1 MTIIVDPDKSSFLR
15 AAPRLMQILRVLA
28 RHNFLSALRGKRHWP
43 SPKEVRETFEEL
55 GLAFL
60 KFGQVLAM
68 RRDLLPAAYIDELEQ
83 LHDQLPAL
91 GIEAVRSTVEA
102 ELGAPL
108 TEIFTS
114 FGEAPLAAAT
124 IAQVHEATMKD
135 GRHVAVKVQR
145 PGLEA
150 MIATDV
156 AALTYLVA
164 LVEKLS
170 PRLRALDLPV
180 LVSEFANSLNRETD
194 FNHEAR
200 SIMLFRAALADVPDL
215 WIPDVVAECSSGSV
229 LTMEFSTGQR
239 VDLYAKEHPQ
249 EMPRLINTLV
259 RLTLQT
265 IFEEGLFHADPH
277 PGNVLVLPDGRLSL
291 LDFGMTGELDEPMRE
306 SLTLLLEAVVK
317 GDARAATESYLE
329 LAPQGSEKVNRGALL
344 LDIKAVL
351 YDIHR
356 SDLANVSIGDSFD
369 SLLKAGS
376 RHGVHNPGEFFL
388 LTRTFVI
395 LESMIRELDPDHD
408 YLGSFR
414 EEIARLTTKHFSVER
429 IKEKTGKLAREMER
443 LMSDAPGDTRRILR
457 RFAEGNLGRL
467 QSPAIEALG
476 GRISRN
482 LERLTAAIASAALV
496 IGGAMLVLAPLD
508 VGWHHGAGQIM
519 VIAGIISTILVW
531 IGVFRNDR
539 GRGSGRR

>member
-1 MTIIVDPDKSSFLR
+1 MDISENSSLLHV
-15 AAPRLMQILRVLA
+15 APRLMQILRVLA
-28 RHNFLSALRGKRHWP
+28 RHKFLGALRGKNHWP
-43 SPKEVRETFEEL
+43 PPKEIRETFEEL
-55 GLAFL
+55 GLTFL

-68 RRDLLPAAYIDELEQ
+68 RRDLLPEAYINELEL

-91 GIEAVRSTVEA
+91 GIDAVRITIEA

-108 TEIFTS
+108 AELFAS
-114 FGEAPLAAAT
+114 FSEMPLAAAT
-124 IAQVHEATMKD
+124 IAQVHEATMHD

-145 PGLEA
+145 PGLEE
-150 MIATDV
+150 MISTDI

-164 LVEKLS
+164 VGENLF
-170 PRLRALDLPV
+170 PRLRGLDLPV

-194 FNHEAR
+194 FSHEAR
-200 SIMLFRAALADVPDL
+200 SINLFRSALADVPDL
-215 WIPDVVAECSSGSV
+215 WIPDVVAERCSESV
-229 LTMEFSTGQR
+229 LTMDFSTGER
-239 VDLYAKEHPQ
+239 VDIYAKQHPE

-306 SLTLLLEAVVK
+306 SLTRLLEAVVK
-317 GDARAATESYLE
+317 GDARAATEAYLE
-329 LAPQGSEKVNRGALL
+329 MAPQGSEKINRAALL
-344 LDIKAVL
+344 MDIKAVL
-351 YDIHR
+351 YEIHR
-356 SDLANVSIGDSFD
+356 SDLAAVSIGDSFD
-369 SLLKAGS
+369 SLLRAGS

-395 LESMIRELDPDHD
+395 LESMIRELDPDHN
-408 YLGSFR
+408 YMGSFQ
-414 EEIARLTTKHFSVER
+414 EEIARMTEKFFSLER

-443 LMSDAPGDTRRILR
+443 LISDAPGDTRRVLR
-457 RFAEGNLGRL
+457 RIAEGNLGRF
-467 QSPAIEALG
+467 QAPAIEALG

-482 LERLTAAIASAALV
+482 LERLTVAMAAAALV
-496 IGGAMLVLAPLD
+496 IGGSMLVNAPLP
-508 VGWHHGAGQIM
+508 GWHHILGEAM
-519 VIAGIISTILVW
+519 VYAGIIGTTIVW
-531 IGVFRNDR
+531 IGAFRSDK

>member
-1 MTIIVDPDKSSFLR
+1 MAVMIDPDKSNLLR
-15 AAPRLMQILRVLA
+15 ATPRLIQILRVLA
-28 RHNFLSALRGKRHWP
+28 RHQFLGALRGKGHWP
-43 SPKEVRETFEEL
+43 PPAEVRKTFEEL
-55 GLAFL
+55 GLTFL

-68 RRDLLPAAYIDELEQ
+68 RRDLLPDAYIKELEQ

-91 GIEAVRSTVEA
+91 DISAVRATVEA

-108 TEIFTS
+108 TKLFAS
-114 FGEAPLAAAT
+114 FSETPLAAAT
-124 IAQVHEATMKD
+124 IAQVHEATLRD

-145 PGLEA
+145 PGLEN
-150 MIATDV
+150 MISTDI
-156 AALTYLVA
+156 AALTCLVA
-164 LVEKLS
+164 LGERLF

-180 LVSEFANSLNRETD
+180 LVSEFADSLNRETD

-200 SIMLFRAALADVPDL
+200 SIVLFRTTLANIPDL
-215 WIPDVVAECSSGSV
+215 WIPAVVTEYSSENV
-229 LTMEFSTGQR
+229 LTMEFSDGER
-239 VDLYAKEHPQ
+239 VDLYARQHP
-249 EMPRLINTLV
+249 EAMPRLINTLV

-306 SLTLLLEAVVK
+306 SLSLLLEAVVK
-317 GDARAATESYLE
+317 GDARAATDSYLE
-329 LAPQGSEKVNRGALL
+329 MAPQGSEKVNRAALL

-356 SDLANVSIGDSFD
+356 SDLAEVSIGDSFD
-369 SLLKAGS
+369 SLLRAGS

-408 YLGSFR
+408 YLKSFR
-414 EEIARLTTKHFSVER
+414 EEISRLTEKHFSLER

-443 LMSDAPGDTRRILR
+443 LINDAPGDTRRILR
-457 RFAEGNLGRL
+457 RIAEGNLGRL
-467 QSPAIEALG
+467 QAPAIEALG

-482 LERLTAAIASAALV
+482 LERLTVAMASAALV
-496 IGGAMLVLAPLD
+496 IGGAMMADSPLP
-508 VGWHHGAGQIM
+508 GWHHILGESM
-519 VIAGIISTILVW
+519 VYAGILGTFIVW
-531 IGVFRNDR
+531 IGTIRRDQGR
-539 GRGSGRR
+539 GRGRR

>member
-1 MTIIVDPDKSSFLR
+1 MVAPEKSSLIK
-15 AAPRLMQILRVLA
+15 AAPRLMQIMRVLA
-28 RHNFLSALRGKRHWP
+28 RHKFLGALRGKNHWP

-55 GLAFL
+55 GLTFL

-68 RRDLLPAAYIDELEQ
+68 RRDLLPGAYIKELEQ

-91 GIEAVRSTVEA
+91 GIDAVRTKIEA

-108 TEIFTS
+108 KDLFAS
-114 FGEAPLAAAT
+114 FDETPLAAAT
-124 IAQVHEATMKD
+124 IAQVHEATMPD

-145 PGLEA
+145 PDLEE
-150 MIATDV
+150 MISTDI
-156 AALTYLVA
+156 AALTYLAA
-164 LVEKLS
+164 LGESLF
-170 PRLRALDLPV
+170 PRLRAFDLPV
-180 LVSEFANSLNRETD
+180 LVSEFSNSLNRETD
-194 FNHEAR
+194 FMHEAR
-200 SIMLFRAALADVPDL
+200 SIMLFRAALSDIPDL
-215 WIPDVVAECSSGSV
+215 WIPDVVAECSSGNI
-229 LTMEFSTGQR
+229 LTMEFSDGER
-239 VDLYAKEHPQ
+239 IDLYAKEHP
-249 EMPRLINTLV
+249 EAMPRLINTLV

-291 LDFGMTGELDEPMRE
+291 LDFGMTGELDEQMRE

-317 GDARAATESYLE
+317 GDARGVTEAYLE
-329 LAPQGSEKVNRGALL
+329 LAPQGSEKVNRASLL

-356 SDLANVSIGDSFD
+356 SDLAEVSIGDSFD
-369 SLLKAGS
+369 SLLRAGS

-408 YLGSFR
+408 YLKSFR
-414 EEIARLTTKHFSVER
+414 EEISRLTAKHFSVER
-429 IKEKTGKLAREMER
+429 IKEKTGKFAREMER
-443 LMSDAPGDTRRILR
+443 LMNDAQGDTRRVLR
-457 RFAEGNLGRL
+457 RIAEGNLGRF
-467 QSPAIEALG
+467 QAPAVEALG

-482 LERLTAAIASAALV
+482 LERLTIALAAAALV
-496 IGGAMLVLAPLD
+496 IGGAMLVNASLP
-508 VGWHHGAGQIM
+508 GWHHILGEAM
-519 VIAGIISTILVW
+519 VYAGIFGTLIVW
-531 IGVFRNDR
+531 VGALRQDQ

>member
-1 MTIIVDPDKSSFLR
+1 MAVMIDPEKSSLLR
-15 AAPRLMQILRVLA
+15 AAPRLMQILRVLS
-28 RHNFLSALRGKRHWP
+28 RHQFLGALRGKRHWP
-43 SPKEVRETFEEL
+43 PPKEVRETFEEL
-55 GLAFL
+55 GLTFL

-68 RRDLLPAAYIDELEQ
+68 RRDLLPDAYIDELEL

-91 GIEAVRSTVEA
+91 GIDAVRATIET

-108 TEIFTS
+108 TELFVS
-114 FGEAPLAAAT
+114 FSETPLAAAT
-124 IAQVHEATMKD
+124 IAQVHEATMMD

-150 MIATDV
+150 MIATDI

-164 LVEKLS
+164 LGES
-170 PRLRALDLPV
+170 IFPRLRALDLPV
-180 LVSEFANSLNRETD
+180 LVREFANSLNRETD
-194 FNHEAR
+194 FSREAR
-200 SIMLFRAALADVPDL
+200 SIILFRTALADIPDL

-229 LTMEFSTGQR
+229 LTMEFSAGER
-239 VDLYAKEHPQ
+239 VDLYAKVHP
-249 EMPRLINTLV
+249 EAMPRLITTLV

-306 SLTLLLEAVVK
+306 SLTRLLEAVVK
-317 GDARAATESYLE
+317 GDARAATEAYLE
-329 LAPQGSEKVNRGALL
+329 MAPQGSEKVNRAALL

-351 YDIHR
+351 YEIHR
-356 SDLANVSIGDSFD
+356 SDLAEVSIGDSFD
-369 SLLKAGS
+369 SLLRAGS

-395 LESMIRELDPDHD
+395 LESMIRELDPDHN

-414 EEIARLTTKHFSVER
+414 EQISRLTAQHFSLER
-429 IKEKTGKLAREMER
+429 IKDKTGKLAREMER

-476 GRISRN
+476 GRVSRN
-482 LERLTAAIASAALV
+482 LERLTGAIASAALV
-496 IGGAMLVLAPLD
+496 IGGAMLALAPPLG
-508 VGWHHGAGQIM
+508 GWHHILGETM
-519 VIAGIISTILVW
+519 VISGIFGTLLVW
-531 IGVFRNDR
+531 IGILRPDR
-539 GRGSGRR
+539 GRGRGRR